1 MFSQESIAYLKKA
14 LREKKV
20 SQAPLD
26 LQILPTTRCNARCF
40 FCPVYAVSEAG
51 KKKFAPR
58 WQAPVRDL
66 NLGILDRL
74 IEDLWRLGGLKRIHI
89 TGGEPLLYSHIIPML
104 FLFRRNFP
112 CAEIALVTNGILLK
126 DYARALAEL
135 GLDRISVSVNAG
147 SKESFSRQMKVSE
160 DKFDQLW
167 QGIKALAKFRRN
179 QKPFISLTAVLN
191 QANYQEVEELYSLAS
206 DSGADALTF
215 LSLMDFP
222 FPGEPEREFA
232 LNQEEFQVFLRELE
246 RLQAQ
251 AEKSGVYLGF
261 TGTDQHLGK
270 LRSGDIYKRIP
281 CYAGYVFAMVWPD
294 GSVRACC
301 NCEEVL
307 GKLTEQGFYEI
318 WTGERA
324 QRIRERMYQI
334 PRLGAPELCDCEEC
348 SYLYENQ
355 RYYELLADE

>member
-14 LREKKV
+14 LKERKV
-20 SQAPLD
+20 SRAPLD
-26 LQILPTTRCNARCF
+26 LQLLPTTRCNARCF
-40 FCPVYAVSEAG
+40 FCPIYAVSEAG
-51 KKKFAPR
+51 KEKYAPR
-58 WQAPVRDL
+58 WQAPAGDF
-66 NLGILDRL
+66 NLGIFDRL
-74 IEDLWRLGGLKRIHI
+74 VEDLWRLGGLKRIHI

-104 FLFRRNFP
+104 FLLRINFP
-112 CAEIALVTNGILLK
+112 QTEIALVTNGILLK

-147 SKESFSRQMKVSE
+147 TRESFSRQMKVSE

-167 QGIKALAKFRRN
+167 KGIRTLAKYRKT

-222 FPGEPEREFA
+222 FPGEPEREFV
-232 LNQEEFQVFLRELE
+232 LSQEEFQVFLRELE

-307 GKLTEQGFYEI
+307 GKLTEQGFYEL

-324 QRIRERMYQI
+324 QRIRERMFQI
-334 PRLGAPELCDCEEC
+334 NQLGAPELCDCQEC

-355 RYYELLADE
+355 KFYELLKDE